1 MVLPIWLN
9 PSDLI
14 KQTPSLTHS
23 ILIFWPDIPGLAHL
37 ISPLWPEPISLP
49 YLASLHSP
57 HGLKNLD

>member
-49 YLASLHSP
+49 YLA
-57 HGLKNLD
+57 